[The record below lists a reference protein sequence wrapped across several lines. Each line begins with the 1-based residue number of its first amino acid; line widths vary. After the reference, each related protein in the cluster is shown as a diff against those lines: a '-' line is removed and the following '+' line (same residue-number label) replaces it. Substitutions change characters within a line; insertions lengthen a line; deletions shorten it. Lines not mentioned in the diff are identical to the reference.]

1 MPIAKPTTARSGD
14 FQMVPTDGRPPR
26 LIRFDEDVRG
36 ARLDVPNNVLWINPT
51 LWDTLDAKTRLLLEK
66 VSPEEIK
73 RWQ

>member
-1 MPIAKPTTARSGD
+1 MPVNGRAGD
-14 FQMVPTDGRPPR
+14 FQMTPDDGRPPR

-36 ARLDVPNNVLWINPT
+36 ARLDVPNNVLWINPD
-51 LWDTLDAKTRLLLEK
+51 LWARLEPAAKHLLER